1 MGLPLPRAR
10 LVVSSLPGVG
20 ERARL
25 SADETSHARARRLRP
40 GDSVT
45 LLDGSGRVARAVLTR
60 LDATAGEA
68 AVVEVVE
75 IVEEAVEQQRIELL
89 VAGLRAERL
98 AWIAEK
104 AAELGVA
111 AMSIVGSSRT
121 QSFRASSN
129 VLERL
134 ERVAREAAKQ
144 SESPRWPRFSG
155 PVPFAEAVAS
165 VASSAARGFILE
177 ASGAPFPSRLSPG
190 PVALLVGPE
199 GGWTSEELAS
209 AASRGW
215 TAASL
220 PAGKLRAETA
230 AIAAVVLA
238 RAALAHGR
246 RD

>member
-1 MGLPLPRAR
+1 MSLPRAR
-10 LVVSSLPGVG
+10 LIVSPLPAAG
-20 ERARL
+20 EKARL
-25 SADETSHARARRLRP
+25 SGEETAHARARRLRR
-40 GDSVT
+40 GDPVT

-60 LDATAGEA
+60 LDSGGA
-68 AVVEVVE
+68 EVA
-75 IVEEAVEQQRIELL
+75 VEEIIEARKEEFRIELL

-111 AMSIVGSSRT
+111 ELRIVETART
-121 QSFRASSN
+121 QSFRGTSK

-134 ERVAREAAKQ
+134 ARVGREAAKQ
-144 SESPRWPRFSG
+144 SESDRWPRCSG
-155 PVPFAEAVAS
+155 PVSFAGVLAEENPH
-165 VASSAARGFILE
+165 RLILDP
-177 ASGAPFPSRLSPG
+177 SGAPFPSKLPPG
-190 PVALLVGPE
+190 PVRVLVGPE

-238 RAALAHGR
+238 RAALARGR

>member
-1 MGLPLPRAR
+1 MPLPRAR
-10 LVVSSLPGVG
+10 FVVSLLPAAG
-20 ERARL
+20 ERVLL
-25 SADETSHARARRLRP
+25 SGEESAHARARRLAP
-40 GDSVT
+40 GDPVT
-45 LLDGSGRVARAVLTR
+45 LLDGSGRLARAVLTR
-60 LDATAGEA
+60 LDAKG
-68 AVVEVVE
+68 VEVA
-75 IVEEAVEQQRIELL
+75 VEETLDAEDEGPRIELL

-104 AAELGVA
+104 ATELGA
-111 AMSIVGSSRT
+111 AQMRIVETVRT
-121 QSFRASSN
+121 QGFRASSK

-155 PVPFAEAVAS
+155 PIPFAEAIAAQAS
-165 VASSAARGFILE
+165 RRLILD
-177 ASGAPFPSRLSPG
+177 ASGAPFPSQLPAG
-190 PVALLVGPE
+190 TIGLLIGPE
-199 GGWTSEELAS
+199 GGWTSEELES

-230 AIAAVVLA
+230 AIAAMILA
-238 RAALAHGR
+238 RAAVSRGR